1 MTVTVYVPT
10 VGEEQDSVEVWL
22 VPRAMLA
29 GDRVHVKSVGE
40 TSDVSDTVPVKS
52 PLTWAAAIVAVSVAP
67 ALTLTVVGLADSE
80 KSGGGTVMVTVAVWV
95 RSPLLPV
102 TVTV

>member
-1 MTVTVYVPT
+1 MTVTVNVPT
-10 VGEEQDSVEVWL
+10 VSEEQDRIEVWL
-22 VPRAMLA
+22 VPRSMLA
-29 GDRVHVKSVGE
+29 GDRVHVKPGGE
-40 TSDVSDTVPVKS
+40 TSDVRDTVPTKS

-80 KSGGGTVMVTVAVWV
+80 KSGAGTVMVTVAVWV

>member
-1 MTVTVYVPT
+1 MYVPA

-22 VPRAMLA
+22 VPRSMLA
-29 GDRVHVKSVGE
+29 GDRVHVNPAGE
-40 TSDVSDTVPVKS
+40 MSDVRDTVPIKN
-52 PLTWAAAIVAVSVAP
+52 PLTWEAAIVAVSVAP
-67 ALTLTVVGLADSE
+67 TLTLTVVGPAVNE

-95 RSPLLPV
+95 RSPLVPV